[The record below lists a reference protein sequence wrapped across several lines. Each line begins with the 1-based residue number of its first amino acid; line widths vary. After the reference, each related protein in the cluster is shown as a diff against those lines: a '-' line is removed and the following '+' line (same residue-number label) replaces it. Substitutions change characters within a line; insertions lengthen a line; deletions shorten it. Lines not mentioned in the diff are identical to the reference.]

1 MKEKEQNKK
10 KGLSRENLR
19 ILKRLFGYL
28 AKERKLLIVVTILIL
43 VSTVCHVFSSYL
55 LRPIINDA
63 IIPGNI
69 SKLITLLVTLAI
81 VYFAGTFSVWLQY
94 RVLNNTGQRT
104 VARLRKDLFDKMEK
118 LPLRYFDKHQTGDL
132 MSRYT
137 NDMDR
142 VSEVLTETLSD
153 MFTNILTLFATVAIM
168 LFISPILTLTTVLIV
183 PLMIWVASMVVKR
196 SRIYFKEQQRVM
208 GETNGYVEEIIS
220 GQKVVKLFS
229 HEQKA
234 EADFDV
240 HNKELR
246 QKAEKAQL
254 FSGLMMPLMQN
265 MNTLNF
271 VFVTIVGGLLTIFR
285 GFDLGGLAA
294 FLQYSR
300 QFGRPI
306 NELSAQYNT
315 LQGAIAGAE
324 RIFRIIDETPEDI
337 HDTPNPTLLD
347 TPPKGMVKFENV
359 SFEYEKDVPVLK
371 DISFEAF
378 PGKKIALV
386 GSTGAGKTT
395 IFNILPRFYDIQQGN
410 IFVDG
415 IPQHNITR
423 TQLRQS
429 MVLVLQDV
437 HLFNDT
443 VRENIRYGR
452 LDATDAEVE
461 AAAKLAAA
469 HNFITRLPHGYD
481 TKLSDD
487 GANLSQGQRQLLSI
501 ARAAVANPPV
511 ILLDEATSDV
521 DTETEKLIQQ
531 GMDQLMRD
539 RTTLVI
545 AHRISTIMNA
555 DEILVIEHGQIIERG
570 NHETLAGQKGRYWEL
585 LKG

>member
-570 NHETLAGQKGRYWEL
+570 NHETLAGQKGRYWE
-585 LKG
+585 